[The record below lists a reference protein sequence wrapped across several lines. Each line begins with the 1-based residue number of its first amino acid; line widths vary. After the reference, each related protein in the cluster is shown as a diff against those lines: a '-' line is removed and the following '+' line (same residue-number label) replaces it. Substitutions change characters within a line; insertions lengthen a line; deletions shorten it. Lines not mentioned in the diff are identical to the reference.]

1 MTQQKER
8 IKQPPYAILRGGYK
22 YKETLGMRRVTT
34 YCMDIVETKDV
45 LYVLIRA
52 DGTGGNIRR
61 INWKD
66 EDLDV
71 FGNFKWPVQMVQD
84 SEGKLYVSDEGD
96 HCVHALID
104 DGEKGYVP
112 IGQTAE
118 AQESS
123 TKSLKIGEYGSGDG
137 QLDSP
142 SGIVLDT
149 EENLLIVDTG
159 NNRVQKFDK
168 KGKFLETLIGESKE
182 NSLNMP
188 WGITLNH
195 KDEILISDWR
205 NNRICVYDKKGKF
218 LKSFGEI
225 PSSLGSD
232 YEQLSGPAG
241 ISVDND
247 GDIYVADRNNNRIVI
262 YDREGK
268 YVTQITG
275 DATLSKMGKTY
286 IMSSPRVLRL
296 REMSNREEWR
306 KLRAGG

>member
-1 MTQQKER
+1 
-8 IKQPPYAILRGGYK
+8 
-22 YKETLGMRRVTT
+22 
-34 YCMDIVETKDV
+34 
-45 LYVLIRA
+45 
-52 DGTGGNIRR
+52 
-61 INWKD
+61 
-66 EDLDV
+66 
-71 FGNFKWPVQMVQD
+71 
-84 SEGKLYVSDEGD
+84 
-96 HCVHALID
+96 
-104 DGEKGYVP
+104 
-112 IGQTAE
+112 
-118 AQESS
+118 
-123 TKSLKIGEYGSGDG
+123 
-137 QLDSP
+137 
-142 SGIVLDT
+142 
-149 EENLLIVDTG
+149 
-159 NNRVQKFDK
+159 
-168 KGKFLETLIGESKE
+168 
-182 NSLNMP
+182 MP

-306 KLRAGG
+306 KLRAPASVRTYGNLIYIPDFGCHRIQVYEKESYPLTKDEIFDQPNHPTLYNV